1 MKLLWLVFTVR
12 LIAIQSVDAFS
23 PSGEPPDNALLR
35 LDLIKRREAI
45 AKTIGEK
52 SMLIVFSAPVR
63 SKTGDV
69 DYEYRQQ
76 NNLFY
81 LTGIKQA
88 DSTLVIMPGNKERKE
103 FLFVSDR
110 DPARETWT
118 GKILSKEEATEI
130 SGIKNVYSASRFT
143 EFIDAVLG
151 GQPFDVYRYAPSR
164 EYENFFQVLES
175 GEALVFLV
183 LENKPGLA
191 GDLPKEFEL
200 AHQLKER
207 FVGITIRDAWPTLTR
222 MRQVKSD
229 YELRML
235 REAMDITGEALLAAY
250 KAIKPGVWE
259 YEIEAIIEQVY
270 KRRNADVGFPSI
282 VASGPNATTLHY
294 EESQRAIQHGDLVLM
309 DVGAEHNYYTADITR
324 TVPANGKF
332 SAEQAKIY
340 QIVLDASAA
349 SMKVIKPGAKLPEVH
364 LAGTQVVKDGLKR
377 LGLITDTSGD
387 QYKIWF
393 MHGVSHWLGMDVHDT
408 GERWRPFEPGMVFT
422 VEPGIYVRAD
432 ALDHLPSTPENEA
445 FKNAVRPAFERY
457 KNIGVR
463 IEDDVLVTASGYEVL
478 SNKVPRAIQEIENTM
493 K

>member
-1 MKLLWLVFTVR
+1 MKFLWFVLLL
-12 LIAIQSVDAFS
+12 LIASPSVDS
-23 PSGEPPDNALLR
+23 ITPPQDPPESALLR
-35 LDLIKRREAI
+35 FDVIKRREAI

-81 LTGIKQA
+81 LTGIRQA

-110 DPARETWT
+110 DPSRETWT

-130 SGIKNVYSASRFT
+130 SGIKNVYSASRFS
-143 EFIDAVLG
+143 EFIDTVLG
-151 GQPFDVYRYAPSR
+151 GQPFDAYRYAPSR
-164 EYENFFQVLES
+164 EYDNFFQVLES
-175 GEALVFLV
+175 GEALVYLV
-183 LENKPGLA
+183 LEKKPGLS
-191 GDLPKEFEL
+191 GNLSKEFEF
-200 AHQLKER
+200 ANQLRER
-207 FVGITIRDAWPTLTR
+207 FVGVTIRDASPTLTR

-229 YELRML
+229 YELKML
-235 REAMDITGEALLAAY
+235 REAIDITGVALMAAY
-250 KAIKPGVWE
+250 KAIEPGVWE
-259 YEIEAIIEQVY
+259 YEIEAIIEQTY
-270 KRRNADVGFPSI
+270 KRRNADIGFPSI

-294 EESQRAIQHGDLVLM
+294 QESQRQIQYGDLVLM
-309 DVGAEHNYYTADITR
+309 DVGAEYNYYTADITR

-332 SAEQAKIY
+332 STEQAKIY
-340 QIVLDASAA
+340 QIVLDASEA

-364 LAGTQVVKDGLKR
+364 LAGTRVVKDGLKR
-377 LGLITDTSGD
+377 LGLITETSGD

-408 GERWRPFEPGMVFT
+408 GERWKPFEPGMVFT

-432 ALDHLPSTPENEA
+432 ALDHLPATPENEL
-445 FKNAVRPAFERY
+445 FKKAVLPAFEKY

-463 IEDDVLVTASGYEVL
+463 IEDDVVVTTTGYEIL
-478 SNKVPRAIQEIENTM
+478 SNNAPRTILDIEATM

>member
-1 MKLLWLVFTVR
+1 MIQVRQSADPFT
-12 LIAIQSVDAFS
+12 
-23 PSGEPPDNALLR
+23 PSQEPPDNALLR
-35 LDLIKRREAI
+35 LDMIKRREAI

-52 SMLIVFSAPVR
+52 SILIVFSAPVR

-81 LTGIKQA
+81 LAGIKQT

-118 GKILSKEEATEI
+118 GKILSREEVADI
-130 SGIKNVYSASRFT
+130 SGIKNVYSASRFN

-175 GEALVFLV
+175 GEALVYLV
-183 LENKPGLA
+183 LENKPGLS
-191 GDLPKEFEL
+191 GNLPREFEF
-200 AHQLKER
+200 ANQLRER
-207 FVGITIRDAWPTLTR
+207 FVGISIRDTWPTLTR

-229 YELRML
+229 YELKML
-235 REAMDITGEALLAAY
+235 REAMDITGNALLAAY
-250 KAIKPGVWE
+250 SAIKPGVWE
-259 YEIEAIIEQVY
+259 YEIEAIIEQEY

-294 EESQRAIQHGDLVLM
+294 EESQRQIQNGDLLLM
-309 DVGAEHNYYTADITR
+309 DVGAEYNYYTADITR
-324 TVPANGKF
+324 TIPANGKF

-340 QIVLDASAA
+340 QIVLDASEA

-364 LAGTQVVKDGLKR
+364 LAGTKVIKDGLKR

-422 VEPGIYVRAD
+422 VEPGIYIRAD
-432 ALDHLPSTPENEA
+432 ALEHLPATPENES
-445 FKNAVRPAFERY
+445 FKKAVLPAFERY

-463 IEDDVLVTASGYEVL
+463 IEDDVVVTTNGYEVL
-478 SNKVPRAIQEIENTM
+478 SNKAPRTIQEIESTM